1 MYNKNKRESGI
12 YKTHH
17 YESIGYIKNMICF
30 DKSKVSLGNNH
41 SDKVTRDKR
50 DGEI

>member
-17 YESIGYIKNMICF
+17 YEIIGYIKNVICI
-30 DKSKVSLGNNH
+30 DKSKFSLRNNH
-41 SDKVTRDKR
+41 LVKVTRDKR